1 MAGVTIQAGAKIDIP
16 SRAEIR
22 DDIRDVWIERQRAS
36 MRTLKYMSIAEPVV
50 PAAVSVFIPLPNP
63 GYMWNLKLISAQMSA
78 SATLQAFIASSAPA
92 AGATLPRL
100 ISNFGAAATSQVVT
114 FSSSQVQLR
123 PDEGIFL
130 LASTGTIT
138 ALFIAAE
145 EAMAER
151 QGIAYD

>member
-1 MAGVTIQAGAKIDIP
+1 MPEIVIQAGAKVNIP
-16 SRAEIR
+16 SRSEIR
-22 DDIRDVWIERQRAS
+22 DDVAAVWNERQRAA
-36 MRTLKYMSIAEPVV
+36 MRTLKYMTEAGPVT

-63 GYMWNLKLISAQMSA
+63 GYMWNLKLISAQLSA
-78 SATLQAFIASSAPA
+78 SATLQAFIASSAPST
-92 AGATLPRL
+92 GSVLTRL

-138 ALFIAAE
+138 TFFIAAE